1 MQIEKPVKINIV
13 SEQWTAGETSD
24 PIKLMSMGT
33 LIQDTRSNEW
43 TVVYDESEATGM
55 EGTQTSLRVTKEGN
69 VHFVRSGNVQ
79 VNVLFEAGNHF
90 KTQMETPYGLFD
102 VSILTNEVQGKLS
115 KDGGSILLAY
125 SLNFPH
131 NEKISTRLS
140 LEIEM
145 EQ

>member
-131 NEKISTRLS
+131 NENISTRLS

>member
-102 VSILTNEVQGKLS
+102 VSILTNDVQG
-115 KDGGSILLAY
+115 
-125 SLNFPH
+125 
-131 NEKISTRLS
+131 
-140 LEIEM
+140 
-145 EQ
+145 